1 MREGAK
7 KESVEAHA
15 TGGPRPCIGGMD
27 NDIDRDNDIAAVLTA
42 PSGLA
47 AGLAAGLVAATALC
61 WVAPVHFGAFWL
73 IAFSPPLYLGTI
85 VGLFSLHRPVRN
97 ALAVLWLLMVV
108 ATLLSVFHAATTL
121 FMLALLATPTTTLG
135 AACGGTIRRYAHA
148 RRVSRAMTIRSV
160 SDGARSGR

>member
-47 AGLAAGLVAATALC
+47 AGLAAWGWWAATALC
-61 WVAPVHFGAFWL
+61 WVAPVDFGAFLAHRSSARLFTW
-73 IAFSPPLYLGTI
+73 ARI

-121 FMLALLATPTTTLG
+121 FMLALLGNADDDARRRLRREQSGATPTP
-135 AACGGTIRRYAHA
+135 AA
-148 RRVSRAMTIRSV
+148 SV
-160 SDGARSGR
+160 AP